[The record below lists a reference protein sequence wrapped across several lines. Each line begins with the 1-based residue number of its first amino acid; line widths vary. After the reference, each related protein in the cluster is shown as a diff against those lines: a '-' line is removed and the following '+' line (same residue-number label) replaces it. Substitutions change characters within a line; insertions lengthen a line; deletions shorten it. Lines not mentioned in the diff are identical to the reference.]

1 MINLYFF
8 PGACS
13 LAVNIAL
20 REAKLPFIMTEVDYA
35 TWRLADG
42 SDFRAI
48 NPKGC
53 VPALMLDNGCCLT
66 EMIAIFDYIDFKSP
80 DAGLIGVHG
89 TARRQLALEWL
100 GFLSTEVH
108 KSFSPLFRPDTPAA
122 FLKAGR
128 RHLEKR
134 LSIVENRLSGRSYLA
149 GSAAS
154 AADFYLFTLSRWMGD
169 VGLRM
174 HSWPSISKHF
184 VRIKTCSSVQ
194 NALISENLC
203 PELPA

>member
-1 MINLYFF
+1 MNLYFF

-13 LAVNIAL
+13 LVINIAL
-20 REAKLPFIMTEVDYA
+20 REAKLPFTMTEVDY
-35 TWRLADG
+35 TTRRVSDG
-42 SDFRAI
+42 SDFRTV
-48 NPKGC
+48 NPKGY
-53 VPALMLDNGCCLT
+53 VPALLLEDGRCLT
-66 EMIAIFDYIDFKSP
+66 EVIAILDHIDFEAPK
-80 DAGLIGVHG
+80 AGLIGRRG
-89 TARRQLALEWL
+89 TRQRQLALEWL
-100 GFLSTEVH
+100 GFLSTEIH

-122 FLKAGR
+122 FLKAGQ
-128 RHLEKR
+128 RHLKKR
-134 LSIVENRLSGRSYLA
+134 LQILEYQLSSCSYLA
-149 GSAAS
+149 GNAPS

-174 HSWPSISKHF
+174 DSWPNISKHF

>member
-1 MINLYFF
+1 MNLYFF

-13 LAVNIAL
+13 LVINIAL
-20 REAKLPFIMTEVDYA
+20 REAKLPFTMTEVDYE
-35 TWRLADG
+35 TRRLADG
-42 SDFRAI
+42 ADFRTI

-53 VPALMLDNGCCLT
+53 VPALMLEDGRCLT
-66 EMIAIFDYIDFKSP
+66 EVIAILDHIDFEAP
-80 DAGLIGVHG
+80 NADLIGRRG
-89 TARRQLALEWL
+89 TRQRQLALEWL
-100 GFLSTEVH
+100 GFLSTEIH

-128 RHLEKR
+128 RHLE
-134 LSIVENRLSGRSYLA
+134 NRLAILEHQLSSRSYLGGNA
-149 GSAAS
+149 PS
-154 AADFYLFTLSRWMGD
+154 AADFYMFTLSRWMGD

-174 HSWPSISKHF
+174 DSWPNISKHF

-194 NALISENLC
+194 KALISENLC